1 MTYFEPTDE
10 STNRD
15 NRFILILST
24 TDREP
29 PLPIGLPTHFI
40 SAASRLNHRAGLLYS
55 L

>member
-1 MTYFEPTDE
+1 MWPITKIIKPRPVSAMTYFEPTDE

-24 TDREP
+24 TKA
-29 PLPIGLPTHFI
+29 G
-40 SAASRLNHRAGLLYS
+40 SRLKHCAGLLYS